1 MQEGIRQ
8 RTREVESDANKLKEC
23 EQKYTTNFE
32 QYRERATAYVSDL
45 RKKHKEEVNDLRT
58 KHKEEVDRLEQET
71 GSWEVGLPEL
81 LAEHEES
88 ITVACND
95 LTQHYEVAIKRV
107 TDEYSQ
113 DRLLDAQEQE
123 QRNVEDEALLQVLL
137 KDVEDEHN
145 KDLLLQHQ
153 ELTQQHTRDLQRLEE
168 SYNFAS
174 TESANDAKTLRES
187 IHKRAQVQ
195 QRHQWA
201 TEVYFEELD
210 EDRDKQFTLQQELLA
225 KQHEDQ
231 LQTLEQAVV
240 SDYTE
245 DLQRLAK
252 QYKAQLKKREQ
263 AIRHDHTQDL
273 QRLEE
278 QISAMTLSHSKTVD
292 KLKRVHDKKLTK
304 AKRIYQYD
312 VAEQQKRIYD
322 LESLVGDMDKLL
334 ISRDL
339 SQDDVRERL
348 TRNITKDVEE
358 FAEWGFLYME
368 NEYFTYLYT
377 FDEECEA
384 EIQDI
389 KDAAA
394 KDQED
399 SQQEVNDLEDEM
411 LEIEHQHSEQLE
423 YLKEKLRLAHG
434 QDLVHQG
441 ERYTALDLQTTAKQ
455 HEIERKHAVSLAA
468 TERYYQTRFNEVL
481 KGIDD
486 TLRLKSIELQDS
498 FVERAAIEQSN
509 NRREF
514 DAECKRIRDNI
525 NSSTTGLTYTNAQ
538 LSMELQRLKASC
550 DELRNAK
557 DTAVASA
564 ANLEGRLQEAQAA
577 QVSREESSR
586 KLESLQLDMERLR
599 GQLEQLS
606 APTNARN
613 MDPALGE
620 TRLSLVNHNRELTQ
634 PIEPVGGHVVVNADE
649 TRAEQGPNGN
659 GEDLAGVIQ
668 TRQPQERA
676 GGGEEEEDEDYA
688 QPQADSNKRKPAA
701 ANTSSKQRRKPNTGA
716 APVSFSAAENIQFIA
731 NHAIGKH
738 IVCLD
743 GSQMDDATKVKVAEC
758 VRNWDQRD
766 EFAKYKWKL
775 GSDRYKKWCVTCH
788 SNKANR
794 CSLAGE
800 DKEHACDCCKIG
812 DRPAGILTLY
822 KKDFPQDVSICGD
835 IRSAVILTNTCIIL
849 AGFCSGA
856 GVRLWE

>member
-322 LESLVGDMDKLL
+322 LESLVGDMD
-334 ISRDL
+334 S
-339 SQDDVRERL
+339 
-348 TRNITKDVEE
+348 
-358 FAEWGFLYME
+358 
-368 NEYFTYLYT
+368 
-377 FDEECEA
+377 
-384 EIQDI
+384 
-389 KDAAA
+389 
-394 KDQED
+394 
-399 SQQEVNDLEDEM
+399 
-411 LEIEHQHSEQLE
+411 
-423 YLKEKLRLAHG
+423 
-434 QDLVHQG
+434 
-441 ERYTALDLQTTAKQ
+441 
-455 HEIERKHAVSLAA
+455 
-468 TERYYQTRFNEVL
+468 
-481 KGIDD
+481 
-486 TLRLKSIELQDS
+486 TLR
-498 FVERAAIEQSN
+498 
-509 NRREF
+509 
-514 DAECKRIRDNI
+514 
-525 NSSTTGLTYTNAQ
+525 
-538 LSMELQRLKASC
+538 
-550 DELRNAK
+550 
-557 DTAVASA
+557 
-564 ANLEGRLQEAQAA
+564 
-577 QVSREESSR
+577 
-586 KLESLQLDMERLR
+586 
-599 GQLEQLS
+599 
-606 APTNARN
+606 
-613 MDPALGE
+613 
-620 TRLSLVNHNRELTQ
+620 
-634 PIEPVGGHVVVNADE
+634 
-649 TRAEQGPNGN
+649 
-659 GEDLAGVIQ
+659 
-668 TRQPQERA
+668 
-676 GGGEEEEDEDYA
+676 
-688 QPQADSNKRKPAA
+688 
-701 ANTSSKQRRKPNTGA
+701 
-716 APVSFSAAENIQFIA
+716 
-731 NHAIGKH
+731 
-738 IVCLD
+738 
-743 GSQMDDATKVKVAEC
+743 
-758 VRNWDQRD
+758 
-766 EFAKYKWKL
+766 
-775 GSDRYKKWCVTCH
+775 
-788 SNKANR
+788 
-794 CSLAGE
+794 
-800 DKEHACDCCKIG
+800 
-812 DRPAGILTLY
+812 
-822 KKDFPQDVSICGD
+822 
-835 IRSAVILTNTCIIL
+835 
-849 AGFCSGA
+849 
-856 GVRLWE
+856 